1 MPTFKIRALTRFT
14 DAETG
19 KQIERWDIVETS
31 SRERMISITSKGLG
45 ELVEARHDKT
55 GGRVLIHQAYVGL
68 VTGGINT
75 ANRHIAKAFTDYNLG
90 FIVDKRD
97 MATAIDLAKY
107 CDVYIDDNKRRYE
120 CDVFILSNYNADNLI
135 LPRVKARK
143 IYTMVHAVFSS
154 LFNNGVFN
162 RFKWQPN
169 ARNDKVLAVSET
181 AQKGLET
188 AFGVE
193 SVVVPN
199 VLTPLNT
206 ERKVFIILS
215 RAGKE
220 KGIDKVIELYD
231 RFAAAGKDFCFF
243 ICSES
248 VDADVKADIEKRDRI
263 VLIKPTAYNQELIKG
278 ADYLIQL
285 SRGEES
291 YCYSIREALQRQVP
305 VIVSDRVE
313 FNKIVQDGKNGFIL
327 KDDFS
332 NLDIDKIF
340 NSKLKFKPYA
350 EPIPDIWHK
359 VLRGEL

>member
-19 KQIERWDIVETS
+19 KQVDRWDIVETS

-45 ELVEARHDKT
+45 ELVEARHDKA
-55 GGRVLIHQAYVGL
+55 GGRILIHQAYVGL

-107 CDVYIDDNKRRYE
+107 CDVIVDDGKQRYE
-120 CDVFILSNYNADNLI
+120 CDVFILSNYNTGGII
-135 LPRVKARK
+135 LPRVRARK
-143 IYTMVHAVFSS
+143 IYTMVHADFAS
-154 LFNNGVFN
+154 LFKHNVFN
-162 RFKWQPN
+162 KFKWQPD

-188 AFGVE
+188 TFGVE

-199 VLTPLNT
+199 VLTPIDT
-206 ERKVFIILS
+206 DRKVFIILS

-220 KGIDKVIELYD
+220 KGINRVIELYD

-243 ICSES
+243 ICTES
-248 VDADVKADIEKRDRI
+248 VDASVKADIEKRERI
-263 VLIKPTAYNQELIKG
+263 VFIKPTAYNQELIKG

-285 SRGEES
+285 SLGES

-305 VIVSDRVE
+305 VIVSDIPE
-313 FNKIVQDGKNGFIL
+313 FNKIVEDGKNGFIL

>member
-1 MPTFKIRALTRFT
+1 MPIFKLRALTSFT

-19 KQIERWDIVETS
+19 KQVEHYQMVETS
-31 SRERMISITSKGLG
+31 SLERMINITSKGLG
-45 ELVEARHDKT
+45 ELVEARHNKA
-55 GGRVLIHQAYVGL
+55 GERVLIHQTYVGL

-90 FIVDKRD
+90 FIVDARD
-97 MATAIDLAKY
+97 MATALDLARY
-107 CDVYIDDNKRRYE
+107 CDVIIDDGKQRYE
-120 CDVFILSNYNADNLI
+120 SDVFILSNYNAGSLI

-143 IYTMVHAVFSS
+143 IYTLVHADFAS
-154 LFNNGVFN
+154 LFNHKVMNK
-162 RFKWQPN
+162 FKWQPD

-188 AFGVE
+188 TFGVE
-193 SVVVPN
+193 SIVVPN
-199 VLTPLNT
+199 ILTPIDT

-220 KGIDKVIELYD
+220 KGIERVIELYD

-248 VDADVKADIEKRDRI
+248 VDPSVKADIEKRERI
-263 VLIKPTAYNQELIKG
+263 VFIKPTAYNQELIKG

-285 SRGEES
+285 SLGET

-305 VIVSDRVE
+305 VIVSDIPE

-332 NLDIDKIF
+332 NLDVNKIF
-340 NSKLKFKPYA
+340 NSKLKFKPYT
-350 EPIPDIWHK
+350 EQIPDVWYK
-359 VLRGEL
+359 VLRGEI